1 MDEKLIERAIAAAE
15 TALLGRTFAVTQA
28 RQREDLRDAVTAAL
42 AEVEADIRA
51 NAIRMTPSAG
61 LLYELAGRIEKEGK
75 S

>member
-1 MDEKLIERAIAAAE
+1 MDEKLIERAVEAAE
-15 TALLGRTFAVTQA
+15 NALRFAITQP

-51 NAIRMTPSAG
+51 DAIRMTPSAR

-75 S
+75 A